1 MVVYPSLSF
10 YEWISISTFILYLL
24 LNMLLFVYE
33 QIFFI
38 YIVHII
44 FYGFMW
50 VRPLMKAFSSSMLG

>member
-10 YEWISISTFILYLL
+10 YEWMSISTFILYLL

-33 QIFFI
+33 RIFFI

-44 FYGFMW
+44 FYGFMCG
-50 VRPLMKAFSSSMLG
+50 PSTYEGI